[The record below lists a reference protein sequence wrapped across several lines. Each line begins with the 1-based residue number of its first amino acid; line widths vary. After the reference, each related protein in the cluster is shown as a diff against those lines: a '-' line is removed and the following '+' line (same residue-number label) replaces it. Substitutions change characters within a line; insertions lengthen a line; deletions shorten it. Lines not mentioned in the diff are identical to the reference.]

1 MTMTMNMIMNITIS
15 ITITITIIIVF
26 IIITINITEAE
37 EYKKLLDLES
47 LRDIIKE
54 LQDTKLK
61 LIVQVDELKE
71 QIKTQR
77 ADHTDVYFYLNKK
90 CDDAFETIE
99 SLEIQILKEHDER
112 SKHESELNR
121 YIDELK
127 HKALQEGIFIIIII
141 IIVIIIT
148 IVKKIN

>member
-1 MTMTMNMIMNITIS
+1 MLL
-15 ITITITIIIVF
+15 
-26 IIITINITEAE
+26 EAE

-47 LRDIIKE
+47 LRDIIQE

-61 LIVQVDELKE
+61 LIVQIDELKE

-99 SLEIQILKEHDER
+99 SLGNNNNIKNMICLLYTSPSPRDRTR
-112 SKHESELNR
+112 SRMPSS
-121 YIDELK
+121 
-127 HKALQEGIFIIIII
+127 A
-141 IIVIIIT
+141 
-148 IVKKIN
+148 

>member
-1 MTMTMNMIMNITIS
+1 MLL
-15 ITITITIIIVF
+15 
-26 IIITINITEAE
+26 EAE

-61 LIVQVDELKE
+61 LIVQIDELKE

-99 SLEIQILKEHDER
+99 SLGNNNNINNMIIIIIIIILSLLLLLEIQILKEHDER
-112 SKHESELNR
+112 SKHESELNQ
-121 YIDELK
+121 YINDLK
-127 HKALQEGIFIIIII
+127 HKASLEGNHHYHHYTNIIIII
-141 IIVIIIT
+141 ILTLFLIII
-148 IVKKIN
+148 II

>member
-1 MTMTMNMIMNITIS
+1 MTMNMIMNITIS

-26 IIITINITEAE
+26 IIITINIIEAE

-47 LRDIIKE
+47 LRDIIQE

-61 LIVQVDELKE
+61 LIVQIDELKE

-99 SLEIQILKEHDER
+99 SLGNNNNIK
-112 SKHESELNR
+112 NM
-121 YIDELK
+121 
-127 HKALQEGIFIIIII
+127 IIIII
-141 IIVIIIT
+141 IIIYYYYYYYYYYY
-148 IVKKIN
+148 